1 LYIKTGETAEK
12 ESHFERLDRDR
23 GLYIKMDLFSSI
35 TVLLG
40 LAVLLDV
47 FGVSLPILFQ
57 VTGVLGQP
65 FFDALII
72 ILAAVGI
79 LPSPVG
85 IGLNFAG
92 FFTGGRSAGLL
103 SAAHAGVGAEGTF
116 AVGAFSL
123 FHPGPL
129 SGLELKESNQSQKL
143 EDQDEK
149 KKRIILLPGIRG
161 MIGGTSYIGN
171 KGGELNRW

>member
-1 LYIKTGETAEK
+1 LLSDFRELIIY
-12 ESHFERLDRDR
+12 L
-23 GLYIKMDLFSSI
+23 GLYAKMDLFSSI

-47 FGVSLPILFQ
+47 FGVSLPVLFQ

-116 AVGAFSL
+116 AVGAFSF

-149 KKRIILLPGIRG
+149 KKRIILLSGIRG

-171 KGGELNRW
+171 KGVELNRW